1 MDQRENQEALINTLD
16 EIVQLVSGET

>member
-16 EIVQLVSGET
+16 EIFQLVSGET